1 MTYATL
7 MVHLELGHPNAGL
20 LQIAGDLAER
30 FDAGVIGIAACQ
42 PMQMVYGDGYVS
54 GSFVEQDRE
63 EIDKEMRAAEAE
75 FRGALQPRVETLRWR
90 SAVTFGPLSDY
101 LALEAR
107 SADLVIT
114 CVDRNNSLFDGSRH
128 VDMGDLVMQLG
139 RPVLIVPTT
148 VDKLALERVVV
159 AWKDTRETRR
169 AVFDALP
176 FLKKAAHVTVV
187 EIAAEDDLAAAC
199 MHLEEVAGWL
209 KRHGITASSVAS
221 PSTGDDP
228 TRLNAIAREQGAELI
243 VAGAYGHSRLRE
255 WVLGGVTR
263 DLLLNAECCSLVSH

>member
-20 LQIAGDLAER
+20 LQIAGNLAER

-54 GSFVEQDRE
+54 GTFVEQDRE
-63 EIDKEMRAAEAE
+63 EIDREMKAAEAE
-75 FRGALQPRVETLRWR
+75 FRGVLQTRVETLRWR
-90 SAVTFGPLSDY
+90 STVTFGPLSDY
-101 LALEAR
+101 LAREAR

-114 CVDRNNSLFDGSRH
+114 GVDRNNSLFDSSRH
-128 VDMGDLVMQLG
+128 VDMGDLVMQIG
-139 RPVLIVPTT
+139 RPALIVPTT
-148 VDKLALERVVV
+148 VDKLALERAVV

-176 FLKKAAHVTVV
+176 LLKTATHVTVV
-187 EIAAEDDLAAAC
+187 EVAAEDNLDAART
-199 MHLEEVAGWL
+199 HLEDVVGWL
-209 KRHGITASSVAS
+209 KQHGVVAASLVS
-221 PSTGDDP
+221 PSTGDDS
-228 TRLNAIAREQGAELI
+228 TRLNTIAREQGADI
-243 VAGAYGHSRLRE
+243 IIAGAYGHSRLRE